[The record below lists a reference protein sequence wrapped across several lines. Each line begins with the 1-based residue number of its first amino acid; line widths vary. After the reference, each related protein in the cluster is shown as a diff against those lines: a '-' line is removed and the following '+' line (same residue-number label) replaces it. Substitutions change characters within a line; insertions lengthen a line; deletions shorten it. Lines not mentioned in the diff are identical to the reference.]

1 MVTENSSPGKENFK
15 MSAKKTP
22 SDALTRLP
30 LSRIRTIMKSSP
42 NVESI
47 GPEAIFTV
55 SKCTE
60 IFIQYMSEE
69 GLARC
74 NSKKIL
80 DYKGIAEFVNTD
92 AKLNFLAEIL
102 PRKMTFR
109 DAKKLLQSPDE
120 DESDSEESSEEG
132 D

>member
-1 MVTENSSPGKENFK
+1 
-15 MSAKKTP
+15 
-22 SDALTRLP
+22 
-30 LSRIRTIMKSSP
+30 MKSSP
-42 NVESI
+42 NVECI

-69 GLARC
+69 GLVRC

-80 DYKGIAEFVNTD
+80 DYKGIADFVNTD
-92 AKLNFLAEIL
+92 PKLNFLAEIL

-109 DAKKLLQSPDE
+109 DAKKKGNNYLG
-120 DESDSEESSEEG
+120 SSEPHHMTSKNALLSIYLA
-132 D
+132 